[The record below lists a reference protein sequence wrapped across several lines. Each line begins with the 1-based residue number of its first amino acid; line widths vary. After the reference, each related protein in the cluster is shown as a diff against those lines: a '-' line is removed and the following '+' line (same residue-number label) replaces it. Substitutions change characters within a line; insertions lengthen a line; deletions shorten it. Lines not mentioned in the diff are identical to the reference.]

1 MTYGQIKMYE
11 PKEYQKTYTIQGK
24 TAVGEL
30 GSPTQAKEAWFSER
44 HTTVRHQP
52 DFPRSRDSTLGS
64 KLKSDFPMWSVWY
77 PGEPFPEKKGFDK
90 GAAKPEVVGG
100 PK

>member
-1 MTYGQIKMYE
+1 MYE

-30 GSPTQAKEAWFSER
+30 GSLTQAKEEWFSER
-44 HTTVRHQP
+44 HSIVRAHP
-52 DFPRSRDSTLGS
+52 DFPRSKDSTLGS
-64 KLKSDFPMWSVWY
+64 KLKPDFPMWSVWF
-77 PGEPFPEKKGFDK
+77 PGEPFPEIKGFDK
-90 GAAKPEVVGG
+90 GAAKPEVKGG

>member
-1 MTYGQIKMYE
+1 MYE

-24 TAVGEL
+24 TSVGEL
-30 GSPTQAKEAWFSER
+30 GSQTQAKEEWFSER
-44 HTTVRHQP
+44 HSIVRAQP
-52 DFPRSRDSTLGS
+52 DFPRSRDSALGS
-64 KLKSDFPMWSVWY
+64 KLKSDFPMSAVWF